1 MRGYAYEA
9 DACYPAIYSA
19 EVCNGSPSMAPGAM
33 VGLARPPFW
42 GASYDNNILL
52 SSFAD
57 HELVYR
63 DPTGGLSILN
73 MADYTTRILMT
84 NSTFVSRPK
93 AYV

>member
-1 MRGYAYEA
+1 MEA
-9 DACYPAIYSA
+9 LQWHL
-19 EVCNGSPSMAPGAM
+19 EQWWVWPG
-33 VGLARPPFW
+33 PPFW
-42 GASYDNNILL
+42 GVSYDNNILL

-84 NSTFVSRPK
+84 NSTFVSRP
-93 AYV
+93 